1 MITTTM
7 RNAAFAIFVC
17 LAVPRNVDAAVE
29 ALPNVPTAE
38 DEEKIMNRAMPAE
51 KNVDNSSPVK
61 TKGASHNSEGGVNK
75 REEVRDPEEASS
87 TSRTVVNSKE
97 AKVHKSK
104 DSATEPKGT
113 ARKIVETTP
122 KDKSTTNKVAVPDR
136 QLKKVTNESEGKPF
150 KSGAVNRKST
160 SPVQEPKKVADKQE
174 KAAHSTKKVAP
185 NTNVATP
192 KSEKSTNKAVG
203 VVRQQNSMTQE
214 TVIKTVNDDSVQ
226 TTNPLS
232 TESIAIP
239 TTEVATDT
247 LTAVITPNDDSDP
260 AGVMPWMFMAAV
272 GGSAVGTSMTLLT
285 AAWLRQRRIQ
295 TAREKRAREVP
306 ISTPVKQDAL
316 PPEAVLS
323 QPLQPDNPFS
333 LLSTTTSLAETQ
345 VSIPKNTNFDGVIIA
360 NLAKAWFDAGTAS
373 DTWLKANLMKSLR
386 ITGHLG
392 SRYGL
397 KAGQLSVVGP
407 VRKRNEDCCLMF
419 TLPDDRLVLLSADG
433 MGGMGDGHL
442 ASRIAT
448 LAALGAICE
457 AGDGQEDS
465 LVLLQYGFHQ
475 AGQMLKHAVG
485 AGRMAHDA
493 GTTLIA
499 TIIEKDRY
507 ITGWMGD
514 GGAWLMRCHGEIV
527 PLMTVH
533 KASSTV
539 LDVYL
544 AADNPEDW
552 GPEFIVEPREPGD
565 VVLLGSDGVMD
576 RADPREILGW
586 LAKKVS
592 TQGLGMSEALRVLID
607 NFATLR
613 NPAGSLVAD
622 DNMTLLAVRM
632 PG

>member
-1 MITTTM
+1 MITTM

-29 ALPNVPTAE
+29 TLPNVPTAE
-38 DEEKIMNRAMPAE
+38 DEEKIMNRAMPSE
-51 KNVDNSSPVK
+51 KNVGNPSSVK
-61 TKGASHNSEGGVNK
+61 AKSASHNAEGGANK
-75 REEVRDPEEASS
+75 REEARDPEEKSGK
-87 TSRTVVNSKE
+87 SRAVVNNKE
-97 AKVHKSK
+97 AEVHQSK
-104 DSATEPKGT
+104 DSATEKEGESRRTAETHPKAKRT
-113 ARKIVETTP
+113 I
-122 KDKSTTNKVAVPDR
+122 SKVASSDR
-136 QLKKVTNESEGKPF
+136 QSNLL
-150 KSGAVNRKST
+150 
-160 SPVQEPKKVADKQE
+160 VQEPKEVADKQG
-174 KAAHSTKKVAP
+174 KAAHSIKKVAP
-185 NTNVATP
+185 KTNVATP

-247 LTAVITPNDDSDP
+247 LTAVITPNDE
-260 AGVMPWMFMAAV
+260 MPWMFMAAV
-272 GGSAVGTSMTLLT
+272 GGSAVGTSMSLLT

-295 TAREKRAREVP
+295 MARDKRAREVS
-306 ISTPVKQDAL
+306 ISTPIKQEAL

-323 QPLQPDNPFS
+323 QPSQPDKPFS
-333 LLSTTTSLAETQ
+333 LLSTTTPLAETQ

-360 NLAKAWFDAGTAS
+360 DLAKAWFEAGTDS

-419 TLPDDRLVLLSADG
+419 TLSDDRLVLLSADG

-442 ASRIAT
+442 ASRIAA

-457 AGDGQEDS
+457 EGDGQEDS

>member
-61 TKGASHNSEGGVNK
+61 TKGASQNSEGGMNK

-136 QLKKVTNESEGKPF
+136 QLKKANNESEGKPF

-160 SPVQEPKKVADKQE
+160 SPVQEPKKVADKQG
-174 KAAHSTKKVAP
+174 KAAHSAKKVAP
-185 NTNVATP
+185 KTNVASP

-203 VVRQQNSMTQE
+203 VVPQQNSMRQE
-214 TVIKTVNDDSVQ
+214 TVSKTVNDDSVQ
-226 TTNPLS
+226 TANQLS

-239 TTEVATDT
+239 ITEVATDT
-247 LTAVITPNDDSDP
+247 VTAVITPNDSDP

-285 AAWLRQRRIQ
+285 AAWLRQRRIL
-295 TAREKRAREVP
+295 TAREKRFREVP

-316 PPEAVLS
+316 PPDAGLS
-323 QPLQPDNPFS
+323 QSPQSDKPFS
-333 LLSTTTSLAETQ
+333 LLSTTMPLAETQ
-345 VSIPKNTNFDGVIIA
+345 VLIPKNTNFDGVIIA
-360 NLAKAWFDAGTAS
+360 DLAKAWFDAGTDG
-373 DTWLKANLMKSLR
+373 DTWLKANLIKSLR
-386 ITGHLG
+386 ITGYLG

-407 VRKRNEDCCLMF
+407 VRKCNEDCCLMF

-457 AGDGQEDS
+457 AGDDQEDS
-465 LVLLQYGFHQ
+465 LVLLQHGFLQ
-475 AGQMLKHAVG
+475 AGQMLKHAVNS
-485 AGRMAHDA
+485 GRMIQEA

-514 GGAWLMRCHGEIV
+514 GGAWLMRRHGEIV
-527 PLMTVH
+527 PLMNVH

-576 RADPREILGW
+576 RAEPSDILGW
-586 LAKKVS
+586 LAKTVS